1 MTDFIAEKHLDDL
14 RRVGD
19 PALDEVVAAT
29 QAGELRKAAQ
39 AGRLFVGEARPQLQL
54 LPPPEPTVA
63 ANGDKLL
70 HAQRLFVKYGNEIGG
85 ALLLAAL
92 PQSYAARW
100 GAGALVA
107 SSGLHH
113 DFRQRIIGTAQ
124 FLLLVTR
131 GADTAEAAEQMWDQA
146 YEPGGVLDPPWKACH
161 ILRSYHARIRHDLEQ
176 RRESE
181 PRVRALL
188 GDRNTPPLNQEDLLA
203 MLLTFTVS
211 VFEVLERCGI
221 FWSADEQEAY
231 LHLWDVI
238 GDRLGIGT
246 PAVRDTLPK
255 TAQEAMARQRW
266 VGLRPPTIEGTRQL
280 LDQLR
285 RRLWWHDDREADARK
300 ADARKVDARKATDQ
314 KAADR
319 RDQANG
325 AREDPWTTP
334 RPGQV
339 LAHALLAEMARAM
352 PPRMRSMPQLAVR
365 KLAPTVVRDALL
377 LGGGGLV
384 SSLAEIL
391 PGGPLVEDPYAP
403 PGYTNPVDA
412 RVTRLMVNEVTRHV
426 VVHFLRTGRLTLPGL
441 EDWSDGLV
449 ENGGGDQPR
458 GPLRAVSR

>member
-1 MTDFIAEKHLDDL
+1 MTDLISPGDLTAL
-14 RRVGD
+14 RRIGD
-19 PALDEVVAAT
+19 PDLDGAAAAT
-29 QAGELRKAAQ
+29 EDAALRRAAQ
-39 AGRLFVGEARPQLQL
+39 AGKLFAGGTAGSDLL
-54 LPPPEPTVA
+54 LPAGPKPSIALDGTR
-63 ANGDKLL
+63 LL
-70 HAQRLFVKYGNEIGG
+70 HAQRLFVKHGNEIGG

-107 SSGLHH
+107 SSGLHN

-131 GADTAEAAEQMWDQA
+131 GAATEREARKMWTPG
-146 YEPGGVLDPPWKACH
+146 YEPGGELDPPWKACRV
-161 ILRSYHARIRHDLEQ
+161 LRMYHARIRDDLMQ
-176 RRESE
+176 RADPGS
-181 PRVRALL
+181 RVECLL
-188 GDRNTPPLNQEDLLA
+188 GDHNQPPLNQEDLLA

-211 VFEVLERCGI
+211 VFEVMERCGI
-221 FWSADEQEAY
+221 VWSPDDKEAY

-238 GDRLGIGT
+238 GAHLGIGT
-246 PAVRDTLPK
+246 PAVIEQLGNK
-255 TAQEAMARQRW
+255 LQAAMKAEGW
-266 VGLRPPTIEGTRQL
+266 VGLRPPTVEATRQL

-285 RRLWWHDDREADARK
+285 RRLWW
-300 ADARKVDARKATDQ
+300 
-314 KAADR
+314 
-319 RDQANG
+319 RDGNST
-325 AREDPWTTP
+325 REDPWAAP

-339 LAHALLAEMARAM
+339 LTHALLAEMAHAM

-365 KLAPTVVRDALL
+365 KLAPPAVRDALL

-391 PGGPLVEDPYAP
+391 PGRPLVEDLYAP

-458 GPLRAVSR
+458 RPQRVVHG

>member
-1 MTDFIAEKHLDDL
+1 MTGFIAEKHLDDL

-19 PALDEVVAAT
+19 PDLDKSVAASHD
-29 QAGELRKAAQ
+29 GELRKTAQ
-39 AGRLFVGEARPQLQL
+39 AGKLFAGEARPQLQL
-54 LPPPEPTVA
+54 PPPPDPSVA
-63 ANGDKLL
+63 PDGAKLL

-131 GADTAEAAEQMWDQA
+131 GADTAPAAKQMWDQA
-146 YEPGGVLDPPWKACH
+146 NEPGGELDPPWKACH
-161 ILRSYHARIRHDLEQ
+161 ILRTYHARIRHDLQQ
-176 RRESE
+176 RRAE
-181 PRVRALL
+181 PRVGELL

-221 FWSADEQEAY
+221 FWSTDEQEAY

-246 PAVRDTLPK
+246 PAVRATLPK
-255 TAQEAMARQRW
+255 TSQEAMARQRW

-285 RRLWWHDDREADARK
+285 RRLWWHDDRE
-300 ADARKVDARKATDQ
+300 TD
-314 KAADR
+314 DR
-319 RDQANG
+319 HDHRNG

-365 KLAPTVVRDALL
+365 KLAPPVVRDALL

-391 PGGPLVEDPYAP
+391 PGRPLVEDRYAP

-449 ENGGGDQPR
+449 DNGGGDLPR